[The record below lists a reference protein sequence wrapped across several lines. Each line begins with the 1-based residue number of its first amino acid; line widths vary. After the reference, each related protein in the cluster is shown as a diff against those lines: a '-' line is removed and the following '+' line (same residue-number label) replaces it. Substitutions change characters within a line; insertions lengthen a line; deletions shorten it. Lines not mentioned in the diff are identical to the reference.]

1 MKRMRNGKLSRY
13 SDVLLLAKNILNI
26 STFMHNNVR
35 TLEQYFS
42 TEDMNTTGSLQSTLT
57 EEEKAKIQ
65 NSVGPRLIYDDV
77 VTIEPVEPEEDLDSS
92 YMDKVY
98 HYLTGEKTESKVQNE
113 ETGEETVTVQDVR
126 TRVAIFRTPK
136 DARYKRSCQ
145 YTVLGGKFSNVVFA
159 PVNDGEY
166 TYYQFGKHNPVDKK
180 MKLKDFD
187 QYGTDEN
194 LNLEA
199 WQFRSMS
206 PEVELMMAY
215 LQKHNCP
222 GIDID
227 PNDVPMLLER
237 FGLQSATVQDIEEL

>member
-1 MKRMRNGKLSRY
+1 MKRLLKMRQGTLSRY
-13 SDVLLLAKNILNI
+13 SETLLLAKNILNI

-42 TEDMNTTGSLQSTLT
+42 TEDMDTTGSLQSTLT
-57 EEEKAKIQ
+57 DEDKAKIQ

-77 VTIEPVEPEEDLDSS
+77 VTVQEEEDLDAS

-98 HYLTGEKTESKVQNE
+98 HYLTGEKTESKVHNE

-126 TRVAIFRTPK
+126 TRVAIFRTPQ

-145 YTVLGGKFSNVVFA
+145 YTILGSTLSNVVFA

-187 QYGTDEN
+187 QYSSDEN
-194 LNLEA
+194 LNFEA
-199 WQFRSMS
+199 WLFRSMS

-215 LQKHNCP
+215 LQKHKCP

-237 FGLQSATVQDIEEL
+237 FGLAPATVQDIEEL

>member
-1 MKRMRNGKLSRY
+1 MKRMRQGKLSRY
-13 SDVLLLAKNILNI
+13 SDTLLLAKNILNI

-35 TLEQYFS
+35 ALDQYFS
-42 TEDMNTTGSLQSTLT
+42 TEDMDTESSKQIDAAGQLKIRDSIGPRQIY
-57 EEEKAKIQ
+57 EEEDM
-65 NSVGPRLIYDDV
+65 SD
-77 VTIEPVEPEEDLDSS
+77 IEIPDNGYLDR
-92 YMDKVY
+92 VY
-98 HYLTGEKTESKVQNE
+98 HYLTGKKSESKVKNE
-113 ETGEETVTVQDVR
+113 ETGEETVTVQDIR
-126 TRVAIFRTPK
+126 TRVAIFRTPQ

-145 YTVLGGKFSNVVFA
+145 YTVLGGTFSNVVFA

-166 TYYQFGKHNPVDKK
+166 TYYQFGKHDPFDKK

-187 QYGTDEN
+187 QYSTDEN

-237 FGLQSATVQDIEEL
+237 FGLQPATVQDIEEL